1 MAHQHAMK
9 RNLQLLACTAP
20 ALLVFITMKIIP
32 AVMGFWYSLTS
43 WNGINPKKPFIGLE
57 NFRELFTSDPY
68 FWDSLL
74 FTFRYTLWIVVA
86 MNLLA
91 LLLALGIESQRR
103 GKGVFRTLFYL
114 PNMISLVIG
123 SFMWNF
129 IFTKVLYYFADTWGW
144 SFLDHSWIGDPTYS
158 FYAILIVALWGG
170 TGYIMIIYIAAIQGV
185 PEVLHEAAIVDGA
198 TPLQRLRS
206 ITLPMI
212 SHSFTICLFITLN
225 NAFQVFDVVY
235 TLTGG
240 GPGRATQVVAINIY
254 EEAFNNSNR
263 FGYATAK
270 SLMVFAIVLVITSI
284 QLTLMKRREQEL

>member
-1 MAHQHAMK
+1 MAYQTSTRK
-9 RNLQLLACTAP
+9 TLQLLACTAP
-20 ALLVFITMKIIP
+20 ALLVFITMKMIP

-43 WNGINPKKPFIGLE
+43 WNGINPVKPFIGFD
-57 NFRELFTSDPY
+57 NFKEIFTSDLY
-68 FWDSLL
+68 FWNSLV
-74 FTFRYTLWIVVA
+74 FTFRYTIWIVIV
-86 MNLLA
+86 MNILA
-91 LLLALGIESQRR
+91 LSLALAIESQKRT
-103 GKGVFRTLFYL
+103 KGVFRTLFYL

-123 SFMWNF
+123 SFMWSF
-129 IFTKVLYYFADTWGW
+129 IFTKVLYYAADNWGW
-144 SFLDHSWIGDPTYS
+144 AFLDHSWIGDPSYS
-158 FYAILIVALWGG
+158 FWAILIVALWGG
-170 TGYIMIIYIAAIQGV
+170 SGYIMIIYIAAIQGV
-185 PEVLHEAAIVDGA
+185 PDVLYEAAIVDGA
-198 TPLQRLRS
+198 SPLQRFRS

-270 SLMVFAIVLVITSI
+270 SLIVFAIVLLITSI
-284 QLTLMKRREQEL
+284 QLAVMKRREQEL

>member
-1 MAHQHAMK
+1 MAYQTSTRK
-9 RNLQLLACTAP
+9 TLQLLACTAP
-20 ALLVFITMKIIP
+20 ALLVFITMKMIP

-43 WNGINPKKPFIGLE
+43 WNGINPVKPFIGFD
-57 NFRELFTSDPY
+57 NFKEIFTSDLY
-68 FWDSLL
+68 FWNSLV
-74 FTFRYTLWIVVA
+74 FTFRYTIWIVIV
-86 MNLLA
+86 MNILA
-91 LLLALGIESQRR
+91 LSLALAIESQKRT
-103 GKGVFRTLFYL
+103 KGVFRTLFYL

-123 SFMWNF
+123 SFMWSF
-129 IFTKVLYYFADTWGW
+129 IFTKVLYYAADNWGW
-144 SFLDHSWIGDPTYS
+144 AFLDHSWIGDPSYS
-158 FYAILIVALWGG
+158 FWAILIVALWGG
-170 TGYIMIIYIAAIQGV
+170 SGYIMIIYIAAIQGV
-185 PEVLHEAAIVDGA
+185 PDVLYEAAIVDGA
-198 TPLQRLRS
+198 SPLQRFRS

-270 SLMVFAIVLVITSI
+270 SLIVFAIVLLITSI
-284 QLTLMKRREQEL
+284 QLVVMKRREQEL

>member
-1 MAHQHAMK
+1 MK
-9 RNLQLLACTAP
+9 RNLQILACTAP

-86 MNLLA
+86 M
-91 LLLALGIESQRR
+91 
-103 GKGVFRTLFYL
+103 
-114 PNMISLVIG
+114 NMISLVIG

>member
-1 MAHQHAMK
+1 MVFQNPVK
-9 RNLQLLACTAP
+9 RNLFLLGCTAP

-32 AVMGFWYSLTS
+32 ALMGFWYSLTS
-43 WNGINPKKPFIGLE
+43 WNGISPQKPFIGLE
-57 NFRELFTSDPY
+57 NFREIFFSDPY
-68 FWDSLL
+68 FWQSLG
-74 FTFRYTLWIVVA
+74 FTMRYTLWIVIA

-91 LLLALGIESQRR
+91 LLLALGIESLRK
-103 GKGVFRTLFYL
+103 GKGAFRTLFYM

-129 IFTKVLYYFADTWGW
+129 IFTKVLYFAADTWGW
-144 SFLDHSWIGDPTYS
+144 SFLDHSWIGDPVYS

-170 TGYIMIIYIAAIQGV
+170 TGYIMIIYIAALQGI

-198 TPLQRLRS
+198 GS
-206 ITLPMI
+206 IRRFFAVTLPMMAQ
-212 SHSFTICLFITLN
+212 SLTICLFITLN

-235 TLTGG
+235 ALTGG

-270 SLMVFAIVLVITSI
+270 SLIVFAIVLVITTL
-284 QLTLMKRREQEL
+284 QLSLMKRREQEL